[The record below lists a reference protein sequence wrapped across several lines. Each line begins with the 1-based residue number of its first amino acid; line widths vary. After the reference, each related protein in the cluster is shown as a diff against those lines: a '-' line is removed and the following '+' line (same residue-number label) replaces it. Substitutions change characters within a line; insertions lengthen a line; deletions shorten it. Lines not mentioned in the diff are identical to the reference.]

1 MTDRAAAYV
10 RQLLAAH
17 DYFRTGLADLRR
29 VIAAPPEKTEE
40 AELRSWAS
48 DLRIQCLYFCNG
60 LHMHHTLEDQRMFPA
75 VLVEDPELGPIV
87 ERLEADHRKVAEII
101 DAIES
106 RLGELSSDPSGVREE
121 LNRMADALLEHLAY
135 EEEQLTPVLARM
147 TGPI

>member
-10 RQLLAAH
+10 RELIAVHDFFRNALAE
-17 DYFRTGLADLRR
+17 LRR
-29 VIAAPPEKTEE
+29 VIAAPPEET
-40 AELRSWAS
+40 ELRSWAW

-60 LHMHHTLEDQRMFPA
+60 LHRHHSLEDQRMFPA

-106 RLGELSSDPSGVREE
+106 RLVELSSDPSGVREE
-121 LNRMADALLEHLAY
+121 LNRMADTLLEHLAY
-135 EEEQLTPVLARM
+135 EEDQLSPALARM